1 GAVRIELD
9 RLIEIGD
16 GPEQIALVLASG
28 STVVPAQRET
38 AVDLDGPRV
47 IADGAVEVFL
57 RMTRVSAA
65 VIGLRIAMIEID
77 RAIEIGDR
85 AGKIALVETRVPAV
99 IPGFGVI
106 GFEFYRLAAIGDG
119 LVKIA
124 FQITYHA
131 AIIPGHCEF
140 RLEGESERVIFNRA
154 VQIARFMPLV
164 TAVVIV
170 SGRIPV
176 RILVLLL
183 LLRQSGQNHC
193 GDYHDHRKDRERA

>member
-1 GAVRIELD
+1 
-9 RLIEIGD
+9 
-16 GPEQIALVLASG
+16 
-28 STVVPAQRET
+28 
-38 AVDLDGPRV
+38 
-47 IADGAVEVFL
+47 
-57 RMTRVSAA
+57 MTRVSAA

-131 AIIPGHCEF
+131 TIIPGHCEF
-140 RLEGESERVIFNRA
+140 RLEGESERVILNRA
-154 VQIARFMPLV
+154 VQIARFMSLV
-164 TAVVIV
+164 TAVLIV
-170 SGRIPV
+170 RCRV
-176 RILVLLL
+176 AVCVLVVLLL
-183 LLRQSGQNHC
+183 RCLCLAYTC
-193 GDYHDHRKDRERA
+193 